1 MGAWFFA
8 FAYSK
13 DRLRDWRVANGKG
26 EKLELGELLVS
37 GSLAGIAFWA
47 GKDGVSDSHG
57 YALGYAVFQ
66 AIFQVLSHFD

>member
-1 MGAWFFA
+1 M
-8 FAYSK
+8 
-13 DRLRDWRVANGKG
+13 ANGKG